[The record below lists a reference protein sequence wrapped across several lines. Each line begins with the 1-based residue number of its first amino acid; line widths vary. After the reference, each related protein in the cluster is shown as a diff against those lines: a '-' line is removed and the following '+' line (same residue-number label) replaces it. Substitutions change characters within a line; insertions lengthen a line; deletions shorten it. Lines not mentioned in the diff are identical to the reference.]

1 MLEHSEEFIKQY
13 IAQLTEAGF
22 HMHVHALSDRGVR
35 VTAQAFAD
43 VKEQADSLQTTQ
55 SIAHAQLV
63 HPDDQK
69 LLGELGVYSVFT
81 YVWILP
87 GVEYDMSVIPFIDEV
102 KGVADLYSHDHYY
115 MQNVYPVG
123 AMARQGVIPVFGSD
137 TPVGGR
143 DPIPFVS
150 MYAALTREM
159 DGVVLNESQR
169 IGIDEVI
176 ASYTINA
183 ARMMDHDADLGSI
196 EVGKVADLAVLNQNL
211 VELAGSDNPLAITE
225 TQVDLTVF
233 EGNVVFER

>member
-1 MLEHSEEFIKQY
+1 
-13 IAQLTEAGF
+13 
-22 HMHVHALSDRGVR
+22 
-35 VTAQAFAD
+35 
-43 VKEQADSLQTTQ
+43 
-55 SIAHAQLV
+55 
-63 HPDDQK
+63 
-69 LLGELGVYSVFT
+69 
-81 YVWILP
+81 
-87 GVEYDMSVIPFIDEV
+87 
-102 KGVADLYSHDHYY
+102 